1 MLQKLRPTSAPG
13 PDLIPPRI
21 LHTCCISIYKS
32 LAALSR
38 KSLSSGLLPN
48 KWKEANVIPVYKN
61 GSKCDIKN
69 FRPISITSA
78 VCKILE
84 RVISFSLLDFVV
96 NNDIIPVHQHG
107 FMPRRSCRSMLL
119 YSIDQWQKLLDTR
132 AGSHIH
138 AISIDWE
145 KAFDRVPH
153 SRLLLKLHNIG
164 IRGPLL
170 NWFHCYL
177 LGRTQRVHFN
187 SVFSKS
193 HNVSSGVIQG
203 SCTRSFAFQYIYE

>member
-13 PDLIPPRI
+13 PDLIPHRI
-21 LHTCCISIYKS
+21 LHTCCRSIYKS
-32 LAALSR
+32 LAALFR
-38 KSLSSGLLPN
+38 KSLSSGSLPN
-48 KWKEANVIPVYKN
+48 EWKQANVIPVYKN

-69 FRPISITSA
+69 YRPISITSA

-107 FMPRRSCRSMLL
+107 FMPRRFCRSMLL
-119 YSIDQWQKLLDTR
+119 YKIDQWQKLLDTH

-153 SRLLLKLHNIG
+153 SRLLPKLNNIG
-164 IRGPLL
+164 IRGPLH

-177 LGRTQRVHFN
+177 LGPTQRVHFN

-193 HNVSSGVIQG
+193 HNVSSGI
-203 SCTRSFAFQYIYE
+203 I